1 MGLSALN
8 MQKIRGVSFA
18 LLVCFVIAG
27 SISPAIAQ
35 LTPPVI
41 TNISPSTVTAGAPS
55 FTLTVNGSG
64 FLSNSTVQVNGSNR
78 PTVFKSALQLTA
90 TLFASDV
97 ATPATLSITVFT
109 AVVGAGGGT
118 SNAVPL
124 TVSSAPGPVL
134 TSISLD
140 FVSEGADHVRMI
152 LQGANFRP
160 GATVVIS
167 PPLTRTTASNGHTR
181 ATDVLLFNATVLNS
195 GTMTAI
201 FSVSPRAVLGLRA
214 VDVLNI
220 DGTST
225 AGLSNPAA
233 FFPGSS
239 QPLRVESSN
248 SLGAPLSVL
257 NMALLNPRDGTVV
270 VQGEELN
277 AQAILAGSGTGTVI
291 GQWLWD
297 GNVVEQFSASIVGG
311 QSTTIHTRQSLPTWF
326 LGLHTLQLRMVQ
338 PNQIA
343 TKPIAIVVNPGTW
356 RRQQLIWPEYGSAFS
371 SDAPPRLLWAPVPG
385 AMKYQVGFS
394 DQPYLA
400 TIRTWYD
407 VVDNSWEVPARI
419 WNDLREGQLY
429 WTVRAIE
436 TSGTPRKALP
446 MRSIYH
452 APADGLAPL
461 HPTPA
466 RTSAGN
472 TLLEWKPILPF
483 AFYYVVVSSDED
495 GEHPVRQ
502 YLTTNPNVDLRALDR
517 QLTPG
522 TTYYWRVNALTP
534 NGNLFMSGQ
543 PHTFVAQIMPRAAA
557 EYPYLPQFAS
567 LAAPDALPVPDLA
580 SEITERTPPP
590 NSNINDPKPTI
601 SASFSTPVNPL
612 DVSLMVDDVD
622 ITSMAQATESKVA
635 FTPPLALAGGD
646 HSVNLSLASEAAS
659 WKFSEATPAAITPP
673 SSTPEAAVQPGTDAE
688 APPAIAGVWPGP
700 TEVQAM
706 RSVPKPPNAGAPH
719 PSQNIA
725 PSEQGQISSNT
736 QWSSGSNP
744 PDTNAL
750 SVAERIM
757 YDDGPWKVEFNGSGL
772 LNSTLNP
779 EIQRTSHGLV
789 NDYVLQL
796 GYKGD
801 EWGANLRF
809 GIVSPVLYTD
819 AQFVTAAT
827 PRQGAEFTF
836 TTPAGKF
843 GYFVNTNDE
852 ALGGGAGIN
861 FHQQMMGASWEAPL
875 PKWAQFRL
883 MWLSAQDIGAPTT
896 TSFDSLGNPII
907 LPNPIA
913 PQSSGDV
920 YGAMLNIHLTPKW
933 LWSSEYA
940 FSRDNPD
947 VQVAGSKS
955 EFGRAWRTGISGQT
969 GQTNVS
975 VAYRDIGPNFGNP
988 ANPSLTQFSQPN
1000 LRGVDSA
1007 ITQTTTAGTFGV
1019 DYQFLQNNVHPTNTA
1034 ELDLNSF
1041 DETWSKQF
1049 GVKTNVVLDA
1059 RQSLTGTGTIPASLQ
1074 GQTPDQTGA
1083 QDMHDVSGTLNVSR
1097 QIGTVTVSAGGTRDW
1112 NRNNYLPSADT
1123 ITSSINFGTNLIT
1136 RTFFQLNSQLD
1147 VNWVAANGL
1156 IVGTTRN
1163 ITLYMQPA
1171 FVWQKSGL
1179 QVSPLVTLLKGRTI
1193 LATGVLTTDTLTGQ
1207 YGGRIAWTL
1216 PGVLKFNTFSIQG
1229 NYNQNKNALMNLDQR
1244 STELF
1249 ALWTITWGHKHTF

>member
-1 MGLSALN
+1 MLKTWLIRSACLLSSL
-8 MQKIRGVSFA
+8 GVMY
-18 LLVCFVIAG
+18 IAPATAQFTPPVVT
-27 SISPAIAQ
+27 SISPA
-35 LTPPVI
+35 
-41 TNISPSTVTAGAPS
+41 SVTAGAPS

-64 FLSNSTVQVNGSNR
+64 FLTSSTVQVNGSNR

-90 TLFASDV
+90 TVFASDIP
-97 ATPATLSITVFT
+97 TPTTLSVTVFN
-109 AVVGAGGGT
+109 AVVGGGGGI
-118 SNAVPL
+118 SNTVPL
-124 TVSSAPGPVL
+124 TVSTAPAPVL
-134 TSISLD
+134 TSVFPE
-140 FVSEGADHVRMI
+140 FVSQGADHVRMT
-152 LQGANFRP
+152 LQGENFRS

-167 PPLTRTTASNGHTR
+167 PPLSGVAASNGHTR
-181 ATDVLLFNATVLNS
+181 ATDVLMLSATVLSS

-201 FSVSPRAVLGLRA
+201 FNVSPGAVLGLRA
-214 VDVLNI
+214 VDILNL

-225 AGLSNPAA
+225 AGSTIATA
-233 FFPGSS
+233 FVPGTS

-257 NMALLNPRDGTVV
+257 NMALLSPRDGTVV
-270 VQGEELN
+270 VEGDELN

-311 QSTTIHTRQSLPTWF
+311 QSTAIRTRQSLPTWL

-343 TKPIAIVVNPGTW
+343 TKPIIVVVNPGTW
-356 RRQQLIWPEYGSAFS
+356 QVQQLIWPEYGSAFP

-394 DQPYLA
+394 DRPYLA

-407 VVDNSWEVPARI
+407 VVDNSWEVPERTWQA
-419 WNDLREGQLY
+419 LSEGQLY

-436 TSGTPRKALP
+436 PSGTPRKPLP
-446 MRSIYH
+446 MRSIYR
-452 APADGLAPL
+452 APADGLTPL
-461 HPTPA
+461 NPVPGRTP
-466 RTSAGN
+466 AGN
-472 TLLEWKPILPF
+472 TLLEWKPALPF
-483 AFYYVVVSSDED
+483 AFYYVVISSDED

-517 QLTPG
+517 QLVPG

-534 NGNLFMSGQ
+534 SGTLFMPGQ
-543 PHTFVAQIMPRAAA
+543 PHSFVAQIVPRASAGFRN
-557 EYPYLPQFAS
+557 LPQLAS
-567 LAAPDALPVPDLA
+567 LAVPDSLA
-580 SEITERTPPP
+580 DPDLTSEIAERTPPP
-590 NSNINDPKPTI
+590 DSNINDPKPTI
-601 SASFSTPVNPL
+601 SASFSTPVNPA

-622 ITSMAQATESKVA
+622 ITSLAQVTESQVA
-635 FTPPLALAGGD
+635 FTPPLALASGD
-646 HSVNLSLASEAAS
+646 HTVNLSVANEAAS
-659 WKFSEATPAAITPP
+659 WKFSEAAAAPAAQPP
-673 SSTPEAAVQPGTDAE
+673 STVGPAVQPGTDAE

-700 TEVQAM
+700 TETNTL
-706 RSVPKPPNAGAPH
+706 RSVPKPPKAGAP
-719 PSQNIA
+719 PPAQMSA
-725 PSEQGQISSNT
+725 PIEQGQISSNT

-744 PDTNAL
+744 PDTNAF

-757 YDDGPWKVEFNGSGL
+757 YDDQIWKVEFNGSGL

-779 EIQRTSHGLV
+779 EIQRTSQGHV

-796 GYKGD
+796 GYQGD
-801 EWGANLRF
+801 AWGANLRF

-827 PRQGAEFTF
+827 PRQGAEFTL

-861 FHQQMMGASWEAPL
+861 FHQQLMGASWEAPL

-883 MWLSAQDIGAPTT
+883 MWLSAQDTGAPTT

-913 PQSSGDV
+913 PKSMGDV
-920 YGAMLNIHLTPKW
+920 YGALLNIHLTPKW
-933 LWSSEYA
+933 LLSSEYA

-947 VQVAGSKS
+947 VEVSGSKA
-955 EFGRAWRTGISGQT
+955 EFGRAWRTGISGEA
-969 GQTNVS
+969 GQTHVS
-975 VAYRDIGPNFGNP
+975 VSYRDIGPNFGNP

-1007 ITQTTTAGTFGV
+1007 ITQTTSAGTFGV
-1019 DYQFLQNNVHPTNTA
+1019 DYQFLQNNVHPTTSA

-1049 GVKTNVVLDA
+1049 GVKTNVVVDA
-1059 RQSLTGTGTIPASLQ
+1059 RQSLTGTVTVPASLQ

-1083 QDMHDVSGTLNVSR
+1083 QDLRDISGTVNLSR
-1097 QIGTVTVSAGGTRDW
+1097 QIGTVTVSGGGTRDW
-1112 NRNNYLPSADT
+1112 NRNSYFPTANT
-1123 ITSSINFGTNLIT
+1123 ITSSINFGANLIT
-1136 RTFFQLNSQLD
+1136 RTVFQLNSQFD

-1156 IVGTTRN
+1156 SVGTTRN

-1179 QVSPLVTLLKGRTI
+1179 QVFPLITLLKGRTI
-1193 LATGVLTTDTLTGQ
+1193 LATGTLTNDSLTGQ
-1207 YGGRIAWTL
+1207 YGGRVAWTL
-1216 PGVLKFNTFSIQG
+1216 PGVLKFNTFSMQG
-1229 NYNQNKNALMNLDQR
+1229 TYNQNRNSIMSIDQR

-1249 ALWTITWGHKHTF
+1249 GLWTVTWGHKHTL